1 MRYLLIL
8 FLLTSTFSAEI
19 NPSLNISG
27 NPGIYNINTADY
39 YSWQTRTKV
48 FKFENTKVT
57 EISHILKECLSVYG
71 KIQINEKLNMVV
83 ITEEKEKLSN
93 LLELCKKLDVA
104 EMAEFVKLSTETIK
118 LNFTVP
124 TKIMHYL
131 ESYLSIDGN
140 IQAYN
145 DLNYVVV
152 HDHKNAIE
160 RINKEIKKFDI
171 APKEIQISFNVVEI
185 INDDFSD
192 NGINWDELFNVIDT
206 RISIRATKSKYDKK
220 VTPTSTYS
228 TNEKTDQLNISGDAS
243 FSLRNFNKFLRF
255 MIEDG
260 SAQLIS
266 ENSIATINNHLSVF
280 YYNYEGYKTKVSI
293 IPNLINDDMIK
304 MNIQISVNNDTLY
317 NSTVYGEIGK
327 PKKLVRF
334 EEMSKN
340 KNRKRVPGLGT
351 ILPFIFSR
359 KSRSKTNKKLDIVFT
374 PVLVK

>member
-57 EISHILKECLSVYG
+57 EISHILKECLSEYG
-71 KIQINEKLNMVV
+71 KIQINEKMNMVV
-83 ITEEKEKLSN
+83 ITEEKEKLNN
-93 LLELCKKLDVA
+93 LLELCTKLDVA

-124 TKIMHYL
+124 TKIMPYL

-140 IQAYN
+140 IQSYD
-145 DLNYVVV
+145 DLNYIVV
-152 HDHKNAIE
+152 HDHKNTIE
-160 RINKEIKKFDI
+160 RINKEINKFDI
-171 APKEIQISFNVVEI
+171 APKEIQINFNVVEI
-185 INDDFSD
+185 INDDFAD

-359 KSRSKTNKKLDIVFT
+359 KQRSKTDKKLDIIFT